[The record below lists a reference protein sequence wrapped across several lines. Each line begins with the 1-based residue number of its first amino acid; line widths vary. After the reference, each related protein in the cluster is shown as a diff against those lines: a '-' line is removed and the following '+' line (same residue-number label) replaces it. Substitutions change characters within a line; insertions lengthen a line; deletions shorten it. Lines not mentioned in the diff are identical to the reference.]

1 MTTKKIK
8 QFTVISLLV
17 ASIILFLLSFRIL
30 MKRALDRETQNF
42 INETTQYYSDL
53 LYSQIMNDLHR
64 TEDLA
69 EYLDELDNY
78 GITPENA
85 VRKMKN
91 NKYGDNFLLAGF
103 IRPTEKG
110 SFVYKDYSGDFEIT
124 EEQRALFSKLMKS
137 GSSVFMAQIPG
148 DSEYLADDLKNVSV
162 FLYSA
167 PCYYPNGLLKGVAFS
182 ISSADLYHESF
193 SPSASDKDIN
203 VFFILDKNNVMVPAK
218 IEREYGSFS
227 KVKDALIRD
236 DVRNKKVF
244 EDLNANVDAHK
255 DGKFT
260 LLFNKKKLYC
270 VYRPLKDTQYFI
282 GLAINDN
289 AITHGGANLLRTG
302 QEVLFAIGI
311 LSIVLVILLILSN
324 HSEKEGLRH
333 LAYHDAITG
342 HRNFSSFTQDFRN
355 VLAKGKDTNYALIHF
370 DIDKFKVFNEHYGYK
385 VGNHLLS
392 YISNTL
398 KHALR
403 DNEIFSRLNGDYF
416 VILMHYENE
425 DELLLRLKEI
435 KNDIIDYKNKLNY
448 RYDIMVRMGICK
460 IDKES
465 INVILNEKSHNANII
480 SYVNLLIDKAGLA
493 RQSIKNMPLQTF
505 YSFYQESMIE
515 KILREKEIESE
526 MQTALNHGDFVF
538 YLQPKYSLET
548 RSIAGAEALVRWLH
562 PGKGL
567 IPPDL
572 FIPLF
577 EKNGFVTEIDFYI
590 LEQVCK
596 TLRKWID
603 EGYSVVPVSVNLS
616 RQHLQRKETLSRISD
631 VVNKYKI
638 PVDLLEFELTES
650 AMFEKM
656 VFLADFGQKLRKN
669 GFSISIDDFGSG
681 YSSLNMLKDVEVD
694 VLKLDKAFF
703 ENENQERGN
712 QVISKFIE
720 LSKSLHMKVVSE
732 GVETQEQ
739 VDFLTEVGCDMVQ
752 GYYFAR
758 PMPAEEFEEKYLKNQ
773 NVNDNEKA

>member
-17 ASIILFLLSFRIL
+17 ASIILFLFSFRIL

-53 LYSQIMNDLHR
+53 LYSHIKNDLQR

-69 EYLDELDNY
+69 EYLDELDKY
-78 GITPENA
+78 GISPENA
-85 VRKMKN
+85 VRRMKDD
-91 NKYGDNFLLAGF
+91 KYGGSFLLAGF
-103 IRPTEKG
+103 IRPTERG
-110 SFVYKDYSGDFEIT
+110 CFVYKDYSGDFEIN
-124 EEQRALFSKLMKS
+124 EEQRAIFSKLMKS
-137 GSSVFMAQIPG
+137 GSNVFMASLPG
-148 DSEYLADDLKNVSV
+148 DSQYLADELKNVSV

-182 ISSADLYHESF
+182 VSSADFYYKSSSLSE
-193 SPSASDKDIN
+193 SDKDIN
-203 VFFILDKNNVMVPAK
+203 VFFIMDKDNVMVPTK
-218 IEREYGSFS
+218 IEREYGSFT
-227 KVKDALIRD
+227 KVKDVLIRD
-236 DVRNKKVF
+236 DVRNEKVF
-244 EDLNANVDAHK
+244 EELNANIDAHK
-255 DGKFT
+255 DGNFT
-260 LLFNKKKLYC
+260 LLFKKKKLYC
-270 VYRPLKDTQYFI
+270 VYRPLKDTPYFI
-282 GLAINDN
+282 GLTINDN

-302 QEVLFAIGI
+302 QEVLFIIGI
-311 LSIVLVILLILSN
+311 LSIILVILLILSN
-324 HSEKEGLRH
+324 HSEKEDLRH
-333 LAYHDAITG
+333 LAYHDVITG

-355 VLAKGKDTNYALIHF
+355 VLIKGKDANYALIHF

-425 DELLLRLKEI
+425 EELLLRLKEI
-435 KNDIIDYKNKLNY
+435 KDDIIDYKNKLDY
-448 RYDIMVRMGICK
+448 RYDIMVRMGICR

-465 INVILNEKSHNANII
+465 IDVILNEKSHSAII
-480 SYVNLLIDKAGLA
+480 SYVNQLIDKAGLA

-526 MQTALNHGDFVF
+526 MQTALNNGDFVF

-548 RSIAGAEALVRWLH
+548 RSIAGAEALVRWIH

-567 IPPDL
+567 IPPDS

-590 LEQVCK
+590 LEQVCM

-603 EGYSVVPVSVNLS
+603 KGYSVVPISVNLS
-616 RQHLQRKETLSRISD
+616 RQHLQREETLSRISAI
-631 VVNKYKI
+631 VTKFKI

-758 PMPAEEFEEKYLKNQ
+758 PMPANEFEEKYLKNQ
-773 NVNDNEKA
+773 NVNNNEKA

>member
-17 ASIILFLLSFRIL
+17 ASIILFLFSFRIL

-53 LYSQIMNDLHR
+53 LYSHIKNDLQR

-69 EYLDELDNY
+69 EYLDELDKY
-78 GITPENA
+78 GTSPENA
-85 VRKMKN
+85 VRRMKDD
-91 NKYGDNFLLAGF
+91 KYGGSFLLAGF
-103 IRPTEKG
+103 IRPTERG
-110 SFVYKDYSGDFEIT
+110 CFVYKDYSGDFEIN
-124 EEQRALFSKLMKS
+124 EEQRAIFSKLMKS
-137 GSSVFMAQIPG
+137 GSNVFMASLPG
-148 DSEYLADDLKNVSV
+148 DSQYLADELKNVSV

-182 ISSADLYHESF
+182 VSSADFYYKSSSLSE
-193 SPSASDKDIN
+193 SDKDIN
-203 VFFILDKNNVMVPAK
+203 VFFIMDKDNVMVPTK
-218 IEREYGSFS
+218 IEREYGSFT
-227 KVKDALIRD
+227 KVKDVLIRD
-236 DVRNKKVF
+236 DVRNEKVF
-244 EDLNANVDAHK
+244 EELNANIDAHK
-255 DGKFT
+255 DGNFT
-260 LLFNKKKLYC
+260 LLFKKKKLYC
-270 VYRPLKDTQYFI
+270 VYRPLKDTPYFI
-282 GLAINDN
+282 GLTINDN

-302 QEVLFAIGI
+302 QEVLFIIGI
-311 LSIVLVILLILSN
+311 LSIILVILLILSN
-324 HSEKEGLRH
+324 HSEKEDLRH
-333 LAYHDAITG
+333 LAYHDVITG

-355 VLAKGKDTNYALIHF
+355 VLIKGKDANYALIHF

-416 VILMHYENE
+416 VILIHYENE
-425 DELLLRLKEI
+425 EELLLRLKEI
-435 KNDIIDYKNKLNY
+435 KDDIIDYKNKLDY
-448 RYDIMVRMGICK
+448 RYDIMVRMGICR

-465 INVILNEKSHNANII
+465 IDVILNEKSHSAII
-480 SYVNLLIDKAGLA
+480 SYVNQLIDKAGLA

-526 MQTALNHGDFVF
+526 MQTALNNGDFVF

-548 RSIAGAEALVRWLH
+548 RSIAGAEALVRWIH

-567 IPPDL
+567 IPPDS

-590 LEQVCK
+590 LEQVCM

-603 EGYSVVPVSVNLS
+603 KGYSVVPISVNLS
-616 RQHLQRKETLSRISD
+616 RQHLQREETLSRISAI
-631 VVNKYKI
+631 VTKFKI

-758 PMPAEEFEEKYLKNQ
+758 PMPANEFEEKYLKNQ
-773 NVNDNEKA
+773 NVNNNEKA

>member
-8 QFTVISLLV
+8 QFTVILLLV
-17 ASIILFLLSFRIL
+17 ASIILFLFSFRIL

-53 LYSQIMNDLHR
+53 LYSHIKNDLQR

-69 EYLDELDNY
+69 EYLDELDKY
-78 GITPENA
+78 GISPENA
-85 VRKMKN
+85 VRRMKDD
-91 NKYGDNFLLAGF
+91 KYGGSFLLAGF
-103 IRPTEKG
+103 IRPTERG
-110 SFVYKDYSGDFEIT
+110 CFVYKDYSGDFEIN
-124 EEQRALFSKLMKS
+124 EEQRAIFSKLMKS
-137 GSSVFMAQIPG
+137 GSNVFMASLPG
-148 DSEYLADDLKNVSV
+148 DSQYLADELKNVSV

-182 ISSADLYHESF
+182 VSSADFYYKSSSLSE
-193 SPSASDKDIN
+193 SDKDIN
-203 VFFILDKNNVMVPAK
+203 VFFIMDKDNVMVPTK
-218 IEREYGSFS
+218 IEREYGSFT
-227 KVKDALIRD
+227 KVKDVLIRD
-236 DVRNKKVF
+236 DVRNEKVF
-244 EDLNANVDAHK
+244 EELNANIDAHK
-255 DGKFT
+255 DGNFT
-260 LLFNKKKLYC
+260 LLFKKKKLYC
-270 VYRPLKDTQYFI
+270 VYRPLKDTPYFI
-282 GLAINDN
+282 GLTINDN

-302 QEVLFAIGI
+302 QEVLFIIGI
-311 LSIVLVILLILSN
+311 LSIILVILLILSN
-324 HSEKEGLRH
+324 HSEKEDLRH
-333 LAYHDAITG
+333 LAYHDVITG

-355 VLAKGKDTNYALIHF
+355 VLIKGKDANYALIHF

-425 DELLLRLKEI
+425 EELLLRLKEI
-435 KNDIIDYKNKLNY
+435 KDDIIDYKNKLDY
-448 RYDIMVRMGICK
+448 RYDIMVRMGICR

-465 INVILNEKSHNANII
+465 IDVILNEKSHSAII
-480 SYVNLLIDKAGLA
+480 SYVNQLIDKAGLA

-526 MQTALNHGDFVF
+526 MQTALNNGDFVF

-548 RSIAGAEALVRWLH
+548 RSIAGAEALVRWIH

-567 IPPDL
+567 IPPDS

-590 LEQVCK
+590 LEQVCM

-603 EGYSVVPVSVNLS
+603 KGYSVVPISVNLS
-616 RQHLQRKETLSRISD
+616 RQHLQREETLSRISAI
-631 VVNKYKI
+631 VTKFKI

-758 PMPAEEFEEKYLKNQ
+758 PMPANEFEEKYLKNQ
-773 NVNDNEKA
+773 NVNNNEKA